1 MTPACRLLKQKKVEF
16 SVHEYE
22 HDPNCNNFGAEAA
35 AKLGL
40 SEREVF
46 KTLLVS
52 DGKQHFVCVLPVD
65 SRLSLK
71 KAAQAF
77 GVKKL
82 AMALPADAERLTG
95 YLVGGIS
102 PLGQKKLLKTAID
115 QSALALNKMY
125 ISGGKRGLDIGLAP
139 QQLAALL
146 SAAFVDLQEE

>member
-1 MTPACRLLKQKKVEF
+1 MTPACRLLKQKNVAF
-16 SVHEYE
+16 SIHEYE
-22 HDPNCNNFGAEAA
+22 HDPSCNNFGAEAA

-40 SEREVF
+40 QESYVF
-46 KTLLVS
+46 KTLLVA
-52 DGKQHFVCVLPVD
+52 DGKQYFVCVLPVD

-82 AMALPADAERLTG
+82 AMALPADAERITG

-102 PLGQKKLLKTAID
+102 PLGQKKLLKTVID
-115 QSALALNKMY
+115 QSACGLNKLY

-139 QQLAALL
+139 EQLAALL
-146 SAAFVDLQEE
+146 SAEFIDLQEN